1 MKQYPNAAEGL
12 RLMFIGQ
19 ILVIVGTLLIWVPF
33 VGSLIVI
40 AGTVAGL
47 LGIYKAGADDENY
60 RGALVFQVISLV
72 VGVVNGFLGDGIL
85 SSLLGIVSMVLSLL
99 VVYTVC
105 NTTSNLLH
113 SLGNEPLA
121 ERGQTVIKLYM
132 ACTAVSIV
140 CQVLGIVPIL
150 NIIAGL
156 VMVVAAIV
164 QVVGYVMYLLFL
176 NGSSKAL

>member
-19 ILVIVGTLLIWVPF
+19 IVVIVGSLLIWVPL

-40 AGTVAGL
+40 AGTAAGL

-60 RGALVFQVISLV
+60 RSALVFQAVNLV

-85 SSLLGIVSMVLSLL
+85 GSLLGIVSAVLGLL

-113 SLGNEPLA
+113 SVGNEPLA
-121 ERGQTVIKLYM
+121 ERGQTVIKIYL
-132 ACTAVSIV
+132 ACTAVSVV
-140 CQVLGIVPIL
+140 CQVLGVVPIL

-156 VMVVAAIV
+156 AAAAAALV
-164 QVVGYVMYLLFL
+164 QVVGYIMYLLFL
-176 NGSSKAL
+176 SGSSKAL